1 MQRDG
6 RVQRMAGVLLVR
18 APSSMRFEALS
29 PLGTPVLIVAGDATT
44 LTVWE
49 VLDDKGY
56 LLPASPNATRRWLGL
71 ALGPDELVATL
82 SGSALPL
89 KDPLAVDLLP
99 PDDLGPSLTLKS
111 ADVIQR
117 IWFDPDTG
125 QARAVQWSG
134 GNQARVNFT
143 EGAPDTVPTALRLYT
158 LDGKMEVRIRYVN
171 PRLNSGFDP
180 DLMTLTVPERVRIQ
194 DFR

>member
-1 MQRDG
+1 MHRDG
-6 RVQRMAGVLLVR
+6 RVQRMAGVLLLR

-29 PLGTPVLIVAGDATT
+29 PLGTPVLIVAGDAST

-82 SGSALPL
+82 SGCALPL
-89 KDPLAVDLLP
+89 KDPLAVDLVP
-99 PDDLGPSLTLKS
+99 PDDLGPSLTLRTT
-111 ADVIQR
+111 DVVQR

-134 GNQARVNFT
+134 GNEARVNFT
-143 EGAPDTVPTALRLYT
+143 EGAPDTVPTTLRLYT

-180 DLMTLTVPERVRIQ
+180 DLMTLSVPERVKIQ